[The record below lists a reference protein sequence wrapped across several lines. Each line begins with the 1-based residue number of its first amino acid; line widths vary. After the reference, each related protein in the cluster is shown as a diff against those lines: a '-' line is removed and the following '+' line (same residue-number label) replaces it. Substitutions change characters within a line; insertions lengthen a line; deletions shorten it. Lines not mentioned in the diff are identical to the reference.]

1 MIGARFFLGG
11 AMVFAQAGSLCYG
24 MVLAQAGSLCYGMVL
39 AQAGSLCY
47 GVAFGAADDER
58 TVAATVDGRPIY
70 ADQVDRELARALGE
84 RTIDPETRDKLRRET
99 LRQMIDRRLVQQYL
113 TASGA
118 GASKAEVDR
127 AVQRLQKLAAEQE
140 IAWPEFLKRRGTDEP
155 QLREQLSWQIGWSRF
170 LEQHA
175 TDENLQRYFEQ
186 HRREFDGTQIRAAHI
201 LLRVEPPGDAEQVK
215 QTVARAE
222 QLRQRIVDGELDFAE
237 AAKQVSQAPTAAD
250 GGAIGLIGRRGPM
263 PESFSAVAFALEAGQ
278 ISPPVVSSF
287 GVHLIQC
294 LQIVPGD
301 KTWQQVRGDLHE
313 AVSGY
318 LFRWAADRQ
327 RPHATIEF

>member
-24 MVLAQAGSLCYGMVL
+24 MV
-39 AQAGSLCY
+39 
-47 GVAFGAADDER
+47 FGATADER

-175 TDENLQRYFEQ
+175 TDENLRRYFEQ

-201 LLRVEPPGDAEQVK
+201 LLRVEPAGDAEQVN

-222 QLRQRIVDGELDFAE
+222 QLRQRIVDAELDFAE
-237 AAKQVSQAPTAAD
+237 AAKQVSQAPTAVD

-263 PESFSAVAFALEAGQ
+263 PEPFSAAAFALEAGQ
-278 ISPPVVSSF
+278 ISSPVVSPF

-294 LQIVPGD
+294 LEIVPGD
-301 KTWQQVRGDLHE
+301 KIWQQVRGDLHE
-313 AVSGY
+313 AVSRY

-327 RPHATIEF
+327 RPQATIEF